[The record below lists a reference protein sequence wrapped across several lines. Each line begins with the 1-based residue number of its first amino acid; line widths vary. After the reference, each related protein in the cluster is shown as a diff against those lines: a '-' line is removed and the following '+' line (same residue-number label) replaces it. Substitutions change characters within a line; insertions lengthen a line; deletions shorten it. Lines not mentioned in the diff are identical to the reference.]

1 MTLDINYTT
10 TNPRNVDKAIVTEVN
25 NVSFLVKSSKRS
37 TTACQKTFCGGGT
50 AVSSGLTII
59 NQIPSAQ
66 PFYAVQLVYAN
77 WGGSTITLNAAK
89 VSSSP
94 THQNDGTALTW
105 ANVTF
110 SGATSGTVPAAVSG
124 SGNDIVPGMLV
135 SDVIPLTSVAR
146 TDDITKQPLLQ
157 VRTYSSGASSALSI
171 GATDIADFNAAG
183 VITGAQWAARI
194 PAGDLVTTIT
204 AFQPLEA
211 GTWISPATVKF
222 FYSSEGFTVAT
233 VGDSLTRGQA
243 SSGGASGWPTRL
255 QQLQPIPDTRLNI
268 ANFGWSGQ
276 THAASMLMA
285 KQVISV
291 VKPNALSFFAWSPN
305 DGAASDGIMDA
316 TWARTLEI
324 IELCRQNGVIPI
336 VCTSGPVNAYTTQQ
350 DARVKAQNARVR
362 ALPNIVFDF
371 ASVLEDPTDTSNI
384 LTAYDSGDG
393 LHYNNAGY
401 QAMAD
406 VADAVLSQ
414 LNY

>member
-1 MTLDINYTT
+1 MTLDINHNT

-77 WGGSTITLNAAK
+77 WSGSTITLNAAK

-146 TDDITKQPLLQ
+146 TDDVTKQPLLQ
-157 VRTYSSGASSALSI
+157 VRTYSSGASSAISI

-183 VITGAQWAARI
+183 AITGAQWAARI

-243 SSGGASGWPTRL
+243 STAGATGWPTRL
-255 QQLQPIPDTRLNI
+255 QQLQPISNTKTTVT
-268 ANFGWSGQ
+268 NFGWSGQ
-276 THAASMLMA
+276 LHATSMA
-285 KQVISV
+285 IGRQIVSGI
-291 VKPNALSFFAWSPN
+291 KPNALVFFAWSPN
-305 DGAASDGIMDA
+305 DTAATDAIMNN
-316 TWARTLEI
+316 TWARTLEM
-324 IELCRQNGVIPI
+324 IEVCRQNNIIPI
-336 VCTSGPVNAYTTQQ
+336 VCTSGPVNAYTAPQ
-350 DARVKAQNARVR
+350 DARIKAQNARVR
-362 ALPNIVFDF
+362 LLPNIVVDF
-371 ASVLEDPTDTSNI
+371 ASVLEDPTDITKI
-384 LTAYDSGDG
+384 LPAYNSGDG
-393 LHYNNAGY
+393 LHYNDAGY
-401 QAMAD
+401 QAMANLS
-406 VADAVLSQ
+406 ASILSQ
-414 LNY
+414 LK